1 MTKRKG
7 FDKITKNVIWK
18 KFVDRRFSDTGKEVV
33 RRMAVEDI
41 QKILD
46 AEKKADER
54 RGEAAAEAARILEQA
69 EAEGQKLYD
78 RLVRDA
84 EEQAEQIRLRAAEE
98 IRKTSEIAVDAA
110 ARDCVSVKNDAA
122 PRLDAAAAL
131 ICERIVNG

>member
-18 KFVDRRFSDTGKEVV
+18 KFVDRCFSDTGKEVV

-54 RGEAAAEAARILEQA
+54 RGEAAAEAAR
-69 EAEGQKLYD
+69 
-78 RLVRDA
+78 
-84 EEQAEQIRLRAAEE
+84 
-98 IRKTSEIAVDAA
+98 S
-110 ARDCVSVKNDAA
+110 S
-122 PRLDAAAAL
+122 
-131 ICERIVNG
+131 

>member
-1 MTKRKG
+1 MYSYKILPERPENGLTKRTG

-69 EAEGQKLYD
+69 EAEG
-78 RLVRDA
+78 
-84 EEQAEQIRLRAAEE
+84 
-98 IRKTSEIAVDAA
+98 
-110 ARDCVSVKNDAA
+110 
-122 PRLDAAAAL
+122 
-131 ICERIVNG
+131 